1 MSESVDIIKQIDM
14 AMQNKEQKKNNI
26 DFVILGIKKF
36 DGDKILYRSSKTQEQ
51 KDTAEAE
58 TTKKDDKKEVAK
70 KEKAA
75 YKKANE
81 MFQNLD
87 KTYNARRQKLVKH
100 GYDGI
105 YLDELYNAYT
115 RIKRLKKLFKIKS
128 LKEWEAIDK
137 RPMEYYCKDFV
148 EESDCNKDHYCYYDE
163 EKKCIPKDKY
173 ETLTTSDIP
182 YFFSDEGYIEPVYNP
197 PTTATRTIR
206 FIDLQ
211 LLFLIYSHKT
221 ALLFY
226 KMLENKLYS
235 IGYDSDKS
243 ANIYM
248 TSGKKNYQN
257 YKNKINR
264 YFMDMIIEKGDIK
277 DFKQV
282 EPTDWQDKY
291 IRRVFT
297 DVGSFKR
304 DKKSFN
310 RQKLY
315 KTIEGHRYDYMKN
328 LENMHY
334 HMNNYYKKPNED
346 YSKEKKLIKLRPL
359 TSRYCNIL
367 NTHFIKEI
375 ENTLNENG
383 SKYVYIDRHT
393 NKLEEVS
400 KIKVK
405 IEVVDTFK
413 LYLDDNLNQIK
424 DIKLLDA
431 ENRKDSGL
439 NQHNILYDDQI
450 INALRLLTGKDKN
463 LYKPSISKEK
473 SGIFY
478 DLHKQLQQS

>member
-1 MSESVDIIKQIDM
+1 MLKRKKVDTSDSIEDIIKQIDM

-36 DGDKILYRSSKTQEQ
+36 FGDKKDKILYRSPVEYEEKTPE
-51 KDTAEAE
+51 
-58 TTKKDDKKEVAK
+58 
-70 KEKAA
+70 EKVA

-81 MFQNLD
+81 MFQNID
-87 KTYNARRQKLVKH
+87 KTYNARRQKLVKN

-148 EESDCNKDHYCYYDE
+148 EESNCNTDHYCYYD

-182 YFFSDEGYIEPVYNP
+182 YFFSDEGYIEPVYDP

-243 ANIYM
+243 TNIYM
-248 TSGKKNYQN
+248 ATNKKNYQN

-297 DVGSFKR
+297 DIGSFKR

-375 ENTLNENG
+375 ENTLNENV

-393 NKLEEVS
+393 NELKEVH

-431 ENRKDSGL
+431 ENREDSGL
-439 NQHNILYDDQI
+439 NEHNILYDDQI